1 MINGLR
7 ETTHM
12 HKRACSTHQPQTVQC
27 VSLLGGWNVMRLS
40 RSFAEEIFHPE
51 KELCFVHTCQFFF
64 FFFLPDIYPSHST
77 RTESHRSPK
86 GRWSSFERHPF
97 NQNLPGCFIELGLVC
112 SALGGRQKSV
122 FLSAWAPGNGCS
134 GQQLKSQVTREDISA
149 FQVTRQ
155 PPSPTE
161 HYDRRH
167 LGEQWRDPESFEPV
181 LLPG

>member
-1 MINGLR
+1 MCFSPRRLKRN
-7 ETTHM
+7 ETKQVIHWRDFSPW
-12 HKRACSTHQPQTVQC
+12 K
-27 VSLLGGWNVMRLS
+27 GVMFCPYLP
-40 RSFAEEIFHPE
+40 I
-51 KELCFVHTCQFFF
+51 
-64 FFFLPDIYPSHST
+64 FFLPDIYPSHST

-86 GRWSSFERHPF
+86 GRWFSFERHPF

-161 HYDRRH
+161 NYDPRH